1 MHLRSAIQTQSAL
14 ANGNYVG
21 VASTLNTLTN
31 NGATNGSLLG
41 SVLRNSG
48 KFPEN
53 FIRANPQVANSV
65 METSLGHANYHSLQT
80 QVSLRPTAG
89 VSTQLTYTWSRN
101 LGMAPGEGPN
111 GTGAT
116 FTDPTNQAA
125 DYTLQGTH
133 RKHVV
138 VNYGTFALPIGPQK
152 MLFGRSSGAAGRL
165 LENWQA
171 SWIVNLSSGAPLTVG
186 AQSMLY
192 GLGTPD
198 IVGPFDGNDYT
209 TGWANGAPSG
219 NMFIG
224 SNNQAKYSRVRD
236 PQCTNPAYV
245 APSLQALNLCTLNA
259 IRETSTGQVVLQ
271 TPLPGK
277 RGTLGRN
284 TIEGLGTWTADM
296 AIEKRIQVRET
307 KSFTVRVDA
316 RNIFNHPTPAI
327 PGLFA
332 TTGGTSDLTLQGA
345 AIAFGGFSTKAG
357 NRSFQL
363 KARVDF

>member
-1 MHLRSAIQTQSAL
+1 
-14 ANGNYVG
+14 
-21 VASTLNTLTN
+21 
-31 NGATNGSLLG
+31 
-41 SVLRNSG
+41 
-48 KFPEN
+48 
-53 FIRANPQVANSV
+53 
-65 METSLGHANYHSLQT
+65 
-80 QVSLRPTAG
+80 
-89 VSTQLTYTWSRN
+89 
-101 LGMAPGEGPN
+101 
-111 GTGAT
+111 
-116 FTDPTNQAA
+116 
-125 DYTLQGTH
+125 
-133 RKHVV
+133 
-138 VNYGTFALPIGPQK
+138 
-152 MLFGRSSGAAGRL
+152 
-165 LENWQA
+165 
-171 SWIVNLSSGAPLTVG
+171 
-186 AQSMLY
+186 MLY

-209 TGWANGAPSG
+209 AGWANGAPSG
-219 NMFIG
+219 NMFTG
-224 SNNQAKYSRVRD
+224 SNNQGKYSRVRD

-245 APSLQALNLCTLNA
+245 APSLQSLNLCTLNA
-259 IRETSTGQVVLQ
+259 IRDTATGQVVLQ